1 MRRPRA
7 TAAAAIILLLA
18 ACGLSEDDA
27 PRRIA
32 AEAVPSELLAPST
45 STTST
50 VPSSPTAAVT
60 LYFVRGERL
69 YPLEAELE
77 TPVTPS
83 RALSAVLNGPPAEAP
98 DDVGST
104 APPGLRLL
112 DAEPPRDGLL
122 TVGLSAE
129 VDNIASSAQK
139 TLFAQLT
146 CTATRLSGVNRVRFR
161 VIDEIRQ
168 VSIDGDTAE
177 VVTCSDYLSLR
188 QP

>member
-1 MRRPRA
+1 MRRRA
-7 TAAAAIILLLA
+7 ALAVAIVVLLA
-18 ACGLSEDDA
+18 GCGLSEDGA

-32 AEAVPSELLAPST
+32 AEAVPSDLLAPAT
-45 STTST
+45 STTT
-50 VPSSPTAAVT
+50 TTPSSPTAEIT
-60 LYFVRGERL
+60 LHFVRGERL
-69 YPLEAELE
+69 YPLVVELE
-77 TPVTPS
+77 TPLTPS
-83 RALSAVLNGPPAEAP
+83 RVLSAVLNGPPSTAP
-98 DDVGST
+98 DDVSST

-129 VDNIASSAQK
+129 VDNIASAAQK

-146 CTATRLSGVNRVRFR
+146 CTATRLEGVNLVRFR
-161 VIDEIRQ
+161 VTDEIRR

-177 VVTCSDYLSLR
+177 VVNCSDYLSLR